1 VSFTYD
7 TIYGRLATMSDGT
20 GSTSYTYHP
29 VGQPGALMPAT
40 VDGPLANDIIAFSY
54 DAQSRLK
61 THSIHGSANT
71 TSIDA
76 YDNLGRITQLTNPLG
91 TFQHT
96 YDPVN
101 LLPKTLTAPNGMVTE
116 FSYLN
121 AAADLRLSE
130 IKHTLPGNAPLS
142 KHNYEYRKNGNITSW
157 QRQIGAN
164 PATKFSFGY
173 DKGDQLTSATLAA
186 VTNPNSP
193 LESHS
198 FQYDKAGNRT
208 SRQSGNV
215 IERATHNNTNQITS
229 TQAGGK
235 MRVAGI
241 TDEPAKVKVNG
252 KPALTTAQN
261 QYEAWVDVAAGEN
274 TLTIEAEDFSPNNN
288 KLTKSWTVNV
298 TGNAKT
304 PSYDLNGNT
313 LTDGTGK
320 NYVWDAENRLTKII
334 YADNSSTEF
343 QYNGLSQRVRVIE
356 KSAANATISDKR
368 YLWSGG
374 NQPAEERDSSGS
386 TVLKRY
392 FPQGE
397 QIPAAVA
404 PLDKLFY
411 TRDHLGSVRELVDST
426 GTPCTRYDYDM
437 WGKRVKLSGTL
448 ETELGYTG
456 HHHHAKSGLVLTWFR
471 AYDTEVG
478 RWLSADPIGE
488 MGGLNLYGYVENNP
502 INGWDPLGLETKC
515 QIGLGTSSNPF
526 GHAAIGTTEGGTFS
540 FGTGTEWGSSFSDY
554 IRSQDSYRTSEIFT
568 LQTTPAQ
575 EKSIREFL
583 EKYKNKRLPS
593 VTDEPSKAMND
604 NCATRTAGALN
615 AAGINVGNPS
625 TPGQLQAALRK
636 LYYGGQ
642 ATSAGSGT
650 GNPLPWYYVGP
661 LRYGY

>member
-1 VSFTYD
+1 SFTYD

-40 VDGPLANDIIAFSY
+40 IDGPLANDIIAISNE
-54 DAQSRLK
+54 AQSRFK

-142 KHNYEYRKNGNITSW
+142 KHNYEYRKNGNIKSW
-157 QRQIGAN
+157 QRQIDTN

-241 TDEPAKVKVNG
+241 TDEPATVKVNG

-274 TLTIEAEDFSPNNN
+274 TLSIEAEDFSPNKN
-288 KLTKSWTVNV
+288 KLTKSWKVNV
-298 TGNAKT
+298 TGTART
-304 PSYDLNGNT
+304 PAYDLNGNT

-320 NYVWDAENRLTKII
+320 SYVWDAENRLTKII

-368 YLWSGG
+368 YL
-374 NQPAEERDSSGS
+374 
-386 TVLKRY
+386 
-392 FPQGE
+392 
-397 QIPAAVA
+397 
-404 PLDKLFY
+404 
-411 TRDHLGSVRELVDST
+411 
-426 GTPCTRYDYDM
+426 
-437 WGKRVKLSGTL
+437 
-448 ETELGYTG
+448 
-456 HHHHAKSGLVLTWFR
+456 
-471 AYDTEVG
+471 
-478 RWLSADPIGE
+478 
-488 MGGLNLYGYVENNP
+488 
-502 INGWDPLGLETKC
+502 
-515 QIGLGTSSNPF
+515 
-526 GHAAIGTTEGGTFS
+526 
-540 FGTGTEWGSSFSDY
+540 
-554 IRSQDSYRTSEIFT
+554 
-568 LQTTPAQ
+568 
-575 EKSIREFL
+575 
-583 EKYKNKRLPS
+583 
-593 VTDEPSKAMND
+593 
-604 NCATRTAGALN
+604 
-615 AAGINVGNPS
+615 
-625 TPGQLQAALRK
+625 
-636 LYYGGQ
+636 
-642 ATSAGSGT
+642 
-650 GNPLPWYYVGP
+650 
-661 LRYGY
+661 